1 MGEAKGEPVGEDEF
15 EIVLAAEGRGD
26 VDGLSS
32 MPESFDCS
40 VCGFVVVVDEVAED
54 DTDFKDVVNDSGL
67 LCCCCCC

>member
-40 VCGFVVVVDEVAED
+40 VCGFVVVDEVAED